1 MSTTL
6 TNAFLD
12 RFNAVCPED
21 NNTWGDL
28 SSSPFGSWAN
38 WTTWHPSPKTITI
51 TRTEDF
57 GSSELVQPTLLW
69 NHQGEGNVTLKISD
83 TGDFT
88 GEETTIDL
96 SDGTAKSYVKGRYF
110 RWTCTLETDSDLT
123 LPLSAIPIGEFNR
136 NYVTEY
142 LNDYDIPSASLDS
155 DGFRT
160 VTTSLGLVANV
171 QATAIQGDP
180 YVVDG
185 YFIDAQDSTY
195 ARTAKTPT
203 VTYGS
208 VTATDTQFKI
218 GTKSW
223 PFDGNDLVQVDMGTE
238 QQFGT
243 DDWTIEGWFWIDS
256 AWTQAGIITL
266 YSSDE
271 LALTG
276 FTNIRILTSGDL
288 DYDCVIDGTQYGPP
302 FGSGIT
308 PTQDAWHHVALVR
321 SGSSLL
327 LFLDGTLEDT
337 QTIIGAGVLDAPSNT
352 ANIGG
357 YYTAGSW
364 EGYLDEFRI
373 STTARYTT
381 GFTPQTT
388 PFTNDPDTI
397 LLLHMEDLTDD
408 GGVDMGTDRYITQ
421 QLGGVAVIENKN
433 PLAVRVVDYNGTAW
447 DGTVDMVIRG
457 FGKIKQ
463 TSQGVTGT

>member
-1 MSTTL
+1 MATPTL

-12 RFNAVCPED
+12 QFNTVCPKD
-21 NNTWGDL
+21 NTTWADL
-28 SSSPFGSWAN
+28 SSSPYATWSN
-38 WTTWHPSPKTITI
+38 WTTWHPSPKTITLVE
-51 TRTEDF
+51 TQDF
-57 GSSELVQPTLLW
+57 GSIDLVQPTLLW
-69 NHQGEGNVTLKISD
+69 RHEGEGSITLKISD
-83 TGDFT
+83 TGSFA

-96 SDGTAKSYVKGRYF
+96 SDGTEKTYVRGRHF
-110 RWTCTLETDSDLT
+110 RWTCTLTTDSDTTVPLCK
-123 LPLSAIPIGEFNR
+123 LPEAEFNR
-136 NYVTEY
+136 EYVVEY
-142 LNDYDIPSASLDS
+142 LNDYDIPSATVDS

-185 YFIDAQDSTY
+185 YLIDAQDSTY
-195 ARTAKTPT
+195 ARTAKTPV

-208 VTATDTQFKI
+208 ITATNTQFKI
-218 GTKSW
+218 GSKSL
-223 PFDGNDLVQVDMGTE
+223 PFDGNDLLTVDMGTE

-243 DDWTIEGWFWIDS
+243 GNWTIEGWFWIDS
-256 AWTQAGIITL
+256 AWTQAGVITL

-276 FTNIRILTSGDL
+276 FTNIRILTTGDL
-288 DYDCVIDGTQYGPP
+288 DYDCVIDGTQYGNAA
-302 FGSGIT
+302 GTT

-327 LFLDGTLEDT
+327 FFLDGTLEDT
-337 QTIIGAGVLDAPSNT
+337 QTITGAGVLDAPSNT

-357 YYTAGSW
+357 LYTQGSW
-364 EGYLDEFRI
+364 EGYIDEFRI

-381 GFTPQTT
+381 GFTPQLT

-397 LLLHMEDLTDD
+397 LLLHGEDTTDD

-463 TSQGVTGT
+463 TDQGVSGV